1 MKLLLDTHILLWSLS
16 DPEKLPTRIKGALED
31 KSNDLWISPIT
42 IWEILLLNEKGRIQI
57 QHGDCIKWIKNLLK
71 TLPFKEAPLN
81 HEVAIKSRQVDLPHQ
96 DPADRFLLATAI
108 IYNLTLLTVDE
119 KILDNDYHHICLK

>member
-1 MKLLLDTHILLWSLS
+1 MKFLLDTHILLWSLS
-16 DPEKLPTRIKGALED
+16 DSQKLPLKIKEALED
-31 KSNDLWISPIT
+31 KSNDLWLSPIT

-57 QHGDCIKWIKNLLK
+57 ARGNPVKWIKNLLK

-81 HEVAIKSRQVDLPHQ
+81 HEVAIKSRQIDLPHQ
-96 DPADRFLLATAI
+96 DPADRFLVATAL

-119 KILDNDYHHICLK
+119 KILANDFHQICLK